1 MVKFEDLE
9 EKEKLYIVG
18 SSLFVMN
25 CIIYIC
31 LAYIAY
37 CFINYDFFH
46 KTVPLSDFRQML
58 VPVSYC
64 IMLLLLLCSYYV
76 LDTEV
81 EPVFV
86 IFKAVGKIDF
96 YVRFGVV
103 IVTFI
108 LLKTTININNRVYLY
123 IFLFVAFV
131 FNYYLES
138 KIRKTISNTSEID
151 IKRIRNSNKITLP
164 ERQVQKY
171 KDELKKGKI
180 SFFVIACLIPF
191 NCVLNNIFSTI
202 IFFLIYATLILYLLV
217 NTYYLLYEKKKAI
230 KNLLVKI
237 IIMLCGFIL
246 VLLLNEKI
254 IVLNV
259 YSFSKQELISLIG
272 FFTIPLYVPTR
283 KIYILLKQNNSL

>member
-1 MVKFEDLE
+1 MVKFNDLE

-18 SSLFVMN
+18 SSLFAMN

-31 LAYIAY
+31 LTYISY

-46 KTVPLSDFRQML
+46 KTVPLSDFRQ
-58 VPVSYC
+58 VIAPFSYC
-64 IMLLLLLCSYYV
+64 IMLLFLLCSYYV
-76 LDTEV
+76 LDTEF
-81 EPVFV
+81 EPAFV
-86 IFKAVGKIDF
+86 IFKVVGKIDF

-123 IFLFVAFV
+123 MFLLVAFA
-131 FNYYLES
+131 FNYHLES
-138 KIRKTISNTSEID
+138 NIRKTINKTSEVEIER
-151 IKRIRNSNKITLP
+151 IKNSNRITLS
-164 ERQVQKY
+164 EKQAEKY
-171 KDELKKGKI
+171 KDALKKGKI

-191 NCVLNNIFSTI
+191 NSVLNNIFATF
-202 IFFLIYATLILYLLV
+202 IFFFIYSTLVLHLLK
-217 NTYYLLYEKKKAI
+217 NTYFLLYEKKKAI
-230 KNLLVKI
+230 RNILVKI
-237 IIMLCGFIL
+237 FIMLCGIIL

-272 FFTIPLYVPTR
+272 FFSFPLYVPTR